1 MLPSPV
7 DPSDRS
13 SASDSPAD
21 QGPDANPPDLIQRIW
36 AQLRTCHDPEI
47 PVNIVDLGLV
57 YDVQVT
63 GDRVD
68 VKITLTSPG
77 CHLGGM
83 IAGHVQS
90 RLLEIEG
97 IEEANVE
104 LVWDPPWQPQMISPA
119 GREKLGLA
127 LE

>member
-1 MLPSPV
+1 
-7 DPSDRS
+7 
-13 SASDSPAD
+13 
-21 QGPDANPPDLIQRIW
+21 
-36 AQLRTCHDPEI
+36 
-47 PVNIVDLGLV
+47 
-57 YDVQVT
+57 VT

-104 LVWDPPWQPQMISPA
+104 LVWDPPWQPQMISAA